1 MDIDLTP
8 TPWQTVGPYFAI
20 SLAGGHSVERIAS
33 PNARGERVKL
43 MCSVFDGEGQ
53 GVEEGLIEIWQ
64 ANADGR
70 YNHPDDP
77 QDKPVDPDFLGFGR
91 QATDENG
98 VCVFDTIRPGR
109 VPGPNGAM
117 QAPHLAV
124 SVLARGI
131 LRRLPTRIYFAG
143 DPANDRDPV
152 LALVPKERRETLMA
166 QPVAGQPGA
175 WRFDIHLS
183 GENETVFFD
192 V

>member
-1 MDIDLTP
+1 MNIDLIP

-20 SLAGGHSVERIAS
+20 SLAGGHSVERIAG
-33 PNARGERVKL
+33 PNTKGERVKL
-43 MCSVFDGEGQ
+43 MCAMFDGEGQ
-53 GVEEGLIEIWQ
+53 GVDEALIEIWQ
-64 ANADGR
+64 ANADGK

-77 QDKPVDPDFLGFGR
+77 QEKPVDPDFLGFGR

-98 VCVFDTIRPGR
+98 VCVFETIKPGQ
-109 VPGPNGAM
+109 VPVPDGMM

-143 DPANDRDPV
+143 DPANEKDPV
-152 LALVPKERRETLMA
+152 LALVPEERRATLMA
-166 QPVAGQPGA
+166 QPVANQPGA

-183 GENETVFFD
+183 GKNETVFFD

>member
-53 GVEEGLIEIWQ
+53 GVDEGLIEIWQ

-98 VCVFDTIRPGR
+98 VCVFETIRPGR

-131 LRRLPTRIYFAG
+131 LRRLPTRIYFSG

>member
-1 MDIDLTP
+1 MDIDLVP

-20 SLAGGHSVERIAS
+20 SLAGGHSVEHIAG
-33 PNARGERVKL
+33 PHTKGERVKL
-43 MCSVFDGEGQ
+43 MCAMFDGEGQ
-53 GVEEGLIEIWQ
+53 GVDEALVEIWQ
-64 ANADGR
+64 ANADGK
-70 YNHPDDP
+70 YNHADDT

-98 VCVFDTIRPGR
+98 VCVFETIKPGE
-109 VPGPNGAM
+109 VPGPNGTM

-143 DPANDRDPV
+143 DPGNEKDPV
-152 LALVPKERRETLMA
+152 LALVPTERRETLMA
-166 QPVAGQPGA
+166 QPVENQPGA
-175 WRFDIHLS
+175 WRFDIRLS